1 MATTFEVNIDVNSA
15 SLNELNKEFER
26 LNTLARDLPRNAK
39 GLDQVAASA
48 QKVGTAIE
56 KTNAKLSGL
65 KVDEKADLAVKAFR
79 GLLGGVQAVSAAFI
93 AFGADASAIEDAE
106 KKLLGI
112 FNVVDGLGDAAQGAV
127 AFQKLLTMSFGQTA
141 VAAEGAAVGVN
152 SLKTALITSGI
163 GLLVVALGLAISLL
177 LDFGDSEEDVKKEV
191 EATNKALEEQIAYT
205 EKLNGYSKQFTQEAI
220 NNAKK
225 QGKTESEISKIKQKQ
240 LQKDR
245 DIAIDNI
252 NKINKKQQ
260 DSLNKNIGNLEKQK
274 QADDIY
280 KKKKADA
287 NVQLTLDEQRTYNKI
302 KNIYDEFNKNRD
314 KQIKDRDDAEKALND
329 EETADVLAQQEL
341 RKQVLAN
348 EIAAISANNA
358 TKRQLAEELA
368 TSEKQAAQIRLT
380 NTKAENA
387 EQLTEELKAEN
398 LSATAIAAIRAR
410 YRNLDKLAERQYR
423 KEVAQIANDALKNQ
437 NDLQLAAANETF
449 STLISQLDFFYDE
462 VFAQYRNLNTNDIF
476 KVFFGEDKQQ
486 RVFDY
491 LNNVQDI
498 NEYTIERIAESTEQ
512 VKKFFAAL
520 GPLER
525 NAQAA
530 KIFFNDFY
538 NGLVD
543 VYKEQAI
550 QVEKFSKTGRQ
561 GILDEA
567 EFFVEQNKSKA
578 ESTVVYLQQQQLAQN
593 GYYVD
598 ERVRLKKALDDK
610 LITQEQ
616 YDDDL
621 SKLQFEQEK
630 SFDSFQERKKQVI
643 ENAAKNEVQI
653 TQNKNKK
660 LETLDK
666 QLLQITRN
674 IEDAKLTQIEDTQER
689 EEAVLKAAY
698 TRSLIDAEDNEEL
711 KLALAEEYLIK
722 LALLR
727 KKFGEEEEVR
737 VQAEAIKIFDLQQQL
752 FTQFSALESSK
763 AQNDLDRDIYALNK
777 RTAARIKAAGDD
789 AEAVERIEKDSLEME
804 DSLRKKAFENEK
816 NRKLALA
823 RINTAAAVLSILAE
837 TPKADFGI
845 ATALLIASALVTGAT
860 QIAAI
865 NDTTYIPTFAE
876 GGLVTGPGTN
886 TSDSILAR
894 LSNGEFVVNAK
905 STQRFLPVLNTLN
918 NTPNNQ
924 LSQTIDSSGSS
935 PMFRTYV
942 LAGDVTSAQ
951 AAEARLNQKR
961 KL

>member
-26 LNTLARDLPRNAK
+26 LNTLAKDLPKNSK
-39 GLDQVAASA
+39 GFDQVAASA

-56 KTNAKLSGL
+56 KTNNKLSGI
-65 KVDEKADLAVKAFR
+65 KIDEKAELAVKAFR

-93 AFGADASAIEDAE
+93 AFGADASAVEDAE
-106 KKLLGI
+106 KKLLGVL
-112 FNVVDGLGDAAQGAV
+112 NVVQGIGDFAEGAV
-127 AFQKLLTMSFGQTA
+127 AINKLLGVSFVETG

-152 SLKTALITSGI
+152 SFKTALITSGI
-163 GLLVVALGLAISLL
+163 GVLVLALGVA
-177 LDFGDSEEDVKKEV
+177 
-191 EATNKALEEQIAYT
+191 IAYLIEFAT
-205 EKLNGYSKQFTQEAI
+205 ASDDAADAQKGLENQLQQNIKILDEEADGIKSQAELKRNELNFDKKSAKEK
-220 NNAKK
+220 
-225 QGKTESEISKIKQKQ
+225 SKITQDEIKDLKTNNKKRETLLRENFQKQ
-240 LQKDR
+240 LDLNAKSDKNTKER
-245 DIAIDNI
+245 FEANI
-252 NKINKKQQ
+252 KITEKFNEDLAKVEKEGRNLTQQ
-260 DSLNKNIGNLEKQK
+260 GNLETLRLAQEIADQQQAIFDNELDAINKNNDSKRQLAQELATDNK
-274 QADDIY
+274 QAAEIRFNNT
-280 KKKKADA
+280 KQA
-287 NVQLTLDEQRTYNKI
+287 NIE
-302 KNIYDEFNKNRD
+302 
-314 KQIKDRDDAEKALND
+314 
-329 EETADVLAQQEL
+329 
-341 RKQVLAN
+341 
-348 EIAAISANNA
+348 
-358 TKRQLAEELA
+358 QLAEEL
-368 TSEKQAAQIRLT
+368 R
-380 NTKAENA
+380 
-387 EQLTEELKAEN
+387 AEN
-398 LSATAIAAIRAR
+398 LSATAKANIRAR
-410 YRNLDKLAERQYR
+410 YRNLDKLAEIQYQ
-423 KEVAQIANDALKNQ
+423 KEVAQIDNDFYKAQ
-437 NDLQLAAANETF
+437 NDLQISAANQRF
-449 STLISQLDFFYDE
+449 NTLISQLDFFYDE
-462 VFAQYRNLNTNDIF
+462 VFSQYKELGTEDIF
-476 KVFFGEDKQQ
+476 DQFFSPEKQA
-486 RVFDY
+486 RIFDY

-498 NEYTIERIAESTEQ
+498 NEYTIDRIAESTEE
-512 VKKFFAAL
+512 VKKFFLAL
-520 GPLER
+520 SPLER
-525 NAQAA
+525 RGEAA
-530 KIFFNDFY
+530 RVFFKDFY
-538 NGLVD
+538 DGLVD
-543 VYKEQAI
+543 VYKEQAA
-550 QVEKFSKTGRQ
+550 QAEKFATTGRQ

-567 EFFVEQNKSKA
+567 DFLVEQNKKKA
-578 ESTVVYLQQQQLAQN
+578 ENTVIYLQQQQLAQN
-593 GYYVD
+593 DYY
-598 ERVRLKKALDDK
+598 EKEKGRLKTQLDNL
-610 LITQEQ
+610 LITQTQ
-616 YDDDL
+616 YDDAL
-621 SKLQFEQEK
+621 EKLQFEQEK
-630 SFDSFQERKKQVI
+630 SFDDFQERKKQVI
-643 ENAAKNEVQI
+643 ENSAKNEVQI

-666 QLLQITRN
+666 QLLQISRN
-674 IEDAKLTQIEDTQER
+674 IEDAKLTQIEDTQKR

-698 TRSLIDAEDNEEL
+698 ERSLIDAEDNEEL

>member
-65 KVDEKADLAVKAFR
+65 KVDEKAELAVKAFR

-93 AFGADASAIEDAE
+93 AFGADASAIEGAE
-106 KKLLGI
+106 KKLLGV
-112 FNVVDGLGDAAQGAV
+112 FNVVQGLGDAAEGAV
-127 AFQKLLTMSFGQTA
+127 AVQKLLGISFTQTG

-152 SLKTALITSGI
+152 SFKTALVTTGI
-163 GLLVVALGLAISLL
+163 GAIIIGLGLL
-177 LDFGDSEEDVKKEV
+177 
-191 EATNKALEEQIAYT
+191 IAYLIDFAT
-205 EKLNGYSKQFTQEAI
+205 ASDDAADSAEALNKEYENTVKNIQEQNTQIKNSFELKRNELNFDKKSAKEK
-220 NNAKK
+220 
-225 QGKTESEISKIKQKQ
+225 SKIRLDEIKQ
-240 LQKDR
+240 LQAK
-245 DIAIDNI
+245 
-252 NKINKKQQ
+252 NKEEDTNLTKYIVAQRARIKLIEDEGKRKEERAKLDEYLLKEEERISNRKTELQQ
-260 DSLNKNIGNLEKQK
+260 QYSLEVLIGN
-274 QADDIY
+274 QAVTD
-280 KKKKADA
+280 
-287 NVQLTLDEQRTYNKI
+287 Q
-302 KNIYDEFNKNRD
+302 
-314 KQIKDRDDAEKALND
+314 
-329 EETADVLAQQEL
+329 QQEIL
-341 RKQVLAN
+341 DN
-348 EIAAISANNA
+348 EIAAINANNA

-398 LSATAIAAIRAR
+398 LTATAIAAIRSK
-410 YRNLDKLAERQYR
+410 YRNLDKLAEIQLQ
-423 KEVAQIANDALKNQ
+423 KEIAQIANNALKNQ

-538 NGLVD
+538 RGLVD

-578 ESTVVYLQQQQLAQN
+578 ENTVVYLQQQQLAQN
-593 GYYVD
+593 DYYVN
-598 ERVRLKKALDDK
+598 ERVRLEKALKDK
-610 LITQEQ
+610 LITEEQ
-616 YDDDL
+616 YNNDL
-621 SKLQFEQEK
+621 SKLQSEQEK

-737 VQAEAIKIFDLQQQL
+737 AQAEAIKIFDLQQQL
-752 FTQFSALESSK
+752 FTQFSALESTK

>member
-26 LNTLARDLPRNAK
+26 LNTLAKDLPKNSK
-39 GLDQVAASA
+39 GFDQVAASA

-56 KTNAKLSGL
+56 KTNTKLSGL

-93 AFGADASAIEDAE
+93 AFGADASAIEGAE
-106 KKLLGI
+106 KKLLGV
-112 FNVVDGLGDAAQGAV
+112 FSVVDGLGDAAQGAV
-127 AFQKLLTMSFGQTA
+127 AVQKLLGISFTQTG

-152 SLKTALITSGI
+152 SFKTALITTGI
-163 GLLVVALGLAISLL
+163 GAIIVGLGLLVALLIDTSDEAEAASKGIDDLRKSFQNNIDVLQNEAIFIKNNTELKRNAL
-177 LDFGDSEEDVKKEV
+177 NFDKKSAKERSKV
-191 EATNKALEEQIAYT
+191 RQDELKALESNLDKEDAALTDYYIKLKKFIKDNVKD
-205 EKLNGYSKQFTQEAI
+205 EKER
-220 NNAKK
+220 AK
-225 QGKTESEISKIKQKQ
+225 E
-240 LQKDR
+240 
-245 DIAIDNI
+245 
-252 NKINKKQQ
+252 
-260 DSLNKNIGNLEKQK
+260 LNKLKDEIAAKEEDILKRRTENTQAQNLE
-274 QADDIY
+274 I
-280 KKKKADA
+280 
-287 NVQLTLDEQRTYNKI
+287 LR
-302 KNIYDEFNKNRD
+302 
-314 KQIKDRDDAEKALND
+314 
-329 EETADVLAQQEL
+329 LAQELADQQQEIL
-341 RKQVLAN
+341 DN
-348 EIAAISANNA
+348 EIAAINANNDV
-358 TKRQLAEELA
+358 KRQLAEELT
-368 TSEKQAAQIRLT
+368 TSEKQAALT
-380 NTKAENA
+380 RFNNTKQANA

-398 LSATAIAAIRAR
+398 LSGTAKANIRAK
-410 YRNLDKLAERQYR
+410 YRNLDKLAEIQLQ
-423 KEVAQIANDALKNQ
+423 KEIAQIANNALKNQ

-449 STLISQLDFFYDE
+449 SALINQLDFFYDE
-462 VFAQYRNLNTNDIF
+462 VFAQYKNLNTNDIF

-498 NEYTIERIAESTEQ
+498 NEYTIDRIAESTEQ

-530 KIFFNDFY
+530 KIFFKDFY

-567 EFFVEQNKSKA
+567 EFFVEQNRNKA
-578 ESTVVYLQQQQLAQN
+578 ESTVVFLQQQQLAQN
-593 GYYVD
+593 DYYVN
-598 ERVRLKKALDDK
+598 ERVRLEKALNDK
-610 LITQEQ
+610 LITEEQ
-616 YDDDL
+616 YNDDL
-621 SKLQFEQEK
+621 AKLQFEQEK

-660 LETLDK
+660 LEALDK
-666 QLLQITRN
+666 QLLQISRN
-674 IEDAKLTQIEDTQER
+674 VEDLKLNQIEDQQQK
-689 EEAVLKAAY
+689 EEALLKSAY
-698 TRSLIDAEDNEEL
+698 NRSLIDAEGNEEL

-727 KKFGEEEEVR
+727 KKFREEEETEI
-737 VQAEAIKIFDLQQQL
+737 QAAALKIFDLQQQFFNQL
-752 FTQFSALESSK
+752 SALESTK
-763 AQNDLDRDIYALNK
+763 AQNDLDRELYALNK

-789 AEAVERIEKDSLEME
+789 AEAVGRIEQDSLEME

-816 NRKLALA
+816 LRKLALA

-837 TPKADFGI
+837 TPKGDFGI
-845 ATALLIASALVTGAT
+845 ATALLIAGAIATGELQA
-860 QIAAI
+860 AAI
-865 NDTTYIPTFAE
+865 RDTTYIPTFAQ
-876 GGLVTGPGTN
+876 GGLVTGPGTS

-894 LSNGEFVVNAK
+894 LSSGEFVVNAK

-918 NTPNNQ
+918 NTPNNNQ